1 MIYTFIN
8 NVILFIVG
16 KKRTWLLW
24 YMFSVL
30 QWKIC
35 TYYDENNKADNNKNC
50 TIETICVI
58 NNYMILLY
66 YIGYKLMWLTRYHL
80 TIII

>member
-8 NVILFIVG
+8 NMILFILG
-16 KKRTWLLW
+16 YKRERG
-24 YMFSVL
+24 YCG
-30 QWKIC
+30 IC
-35 TYYDENNKADNNKNC
+35 SAFCNGRSTYYDENNKADNNKNC